1 MLLFLH
7 LLSGHP
13 CYADACFRCADVA
26 SMLQG
31 GSFDAGDKGDA
42 GEIELSLRLASTGY
56 AVRSSAVCGTALQ
69 TTTLPLHA
77 EPIPLLLACT
87 YCCINISACISDS
100 ITRMHP
106 YIYIHIFAR
115 SHHTCT
121 HAHMHTCTHALITTR
136 AHMHL
141 AVRCSFV
148 IAGALSEQRWCQST
162 TG

>member
-7 LLSGHP
+7 LLSGDP
-13 CYADACFRCADVA
+13 CYADVCFRCADVA

-100 ITRMHP
+100 ITRMQP
-106 YIYIHIFAR
+106 YIYTYIYLHAP
-115 SHHTCT
+115 TT
-121 HAHMHTCTHALITTR
+121 HAHMHTCTR
-136 AHMHL
+136 AHMH
-141 AVRCSFV
+141 S
-148 IAGALSEQRWCQST
+148 
-162 TG
+162 